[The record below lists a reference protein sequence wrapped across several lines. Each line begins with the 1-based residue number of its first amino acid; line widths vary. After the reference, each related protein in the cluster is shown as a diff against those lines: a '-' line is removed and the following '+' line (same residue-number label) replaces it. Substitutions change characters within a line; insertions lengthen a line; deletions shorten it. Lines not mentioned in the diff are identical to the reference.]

1 MPKGLFAFIL
11 GLLLIN
17 NTFAMEIHQGT
28 LIDHQ
33 EWTSENNIVI
43 KVEDHVKKNSTSL
56 RKSIHSQIKSKK
68 SDEGK
73 DGILLT
79 NKLQEEMSG
88 VLGNKTIIDGRIEV
102 YIENFTTSRQAYEV
116 YSHFCLSN
124 IKTAKINSC
133 AHSSYTIELDP
144 EGYFQLNLIRSFSP
158 DFEAAGDYQA
168 LLTTFAERNN
178 SSSYFATY
186 SKGSIA
192 IQK

>member
-1 MPKGLFAFIL
+1 MSTGLFAFIF
-11 GLLLIN
+11 GLLIIN
-17 NTFAMEIHQGT
+17 NAFAMEIHQGT

-33 EWTSENNIVI
+33 EWTSENNVVI
-43 KVEDHVKKNSTSL
+43 KVEDHLKKNSISL
-56 RKSIHSQIKSKK
+56 RKSIHSPIKSKR

-88 VLGNKTIIDGRIEV
+88 VLGNKTTIDGRIEV
-102 YIENFTTSRQAYEV
+102 YIENFTASRQAYEI

-124 IKTAKINSC
+124 IKTVKTKSC

-158 DFEAAGDYQA
+158 NFEAAGDYQA
-168 LLTTFAERNN
+168 LLTTFAERDN
-178 SSSYFATY
+178 SQSYFATY

-192 IQK
+192 IQE